1 MATQPAQLRAH
12 HAGKDGSSSED
23 GSAAAEMAVLMLV
36 FVVVLLGA
44 VLAVGRAGSAGHVVQ
59 SAAQA
64 AAPAATLTRTVSA
77 ARGQATALA
86 DQTLNQRGK
95 LCASRQVQVDL
106 ANFRPGGTVRVRIS
120 CTIQLA
126 DLSLPGVPGTATFQA
141 SSVSGVDVF
150 RTVG

>member
-36 FVVVLLGA
+36 FVVLLGA

-64 AAPAATLTRTVSA
+64 AARAATLTRTVSA